1 MFIKN
6 GDLQPISIVEPSDID
21 EKNAKKQLK
30 KVLNEVKKETPV
42 AISNDSK
49 ESKK

>member
-21 EKNAKKQLK
+21 DKTTKQQLK
-30 KVLNEVKKETPV
+30 KVLNKIEKKELEV
-42 AISNDSK
+42 LSDKSK

>member
-6 GDLQPISIVEPSDID
+6 GDLQPISIVEPSKID
-21 EKNAKKQLK
+21 EKNAKQQLK
-30 KVLNEVKKETPV
+30 KVLSEMEKEELE
-42 AISNDSK
+42 NNSK